1 MFQGAQ
7 ATDETARK
15 EYQARKISSQ
25 AKLFSP
31 AAKVCSGNF
40 AENELMTH
48 SLNIHISRFFKLAS
62 FLLLACPSSL
72 YAQTLTPVSLELRW
86 HHQFQFAGYYAAL
99 HKGFYLEAG
108 LDVTLKEGGPEANP
122 VQGVL
127 SGRSEFGIA
136 LSSLVVNF
144 LNGQPVRLLGPI
156 FQHSPNILLVRGK
169 DRRLVDLVN
178 TSKPKIALMNGDQDV
193 DLKSMFLN
201 EGIALERLNFV
212 ADERHLHDLLNQRV
226 TAVNAYTS
234 NEPYLLDKLDVPYT
248 VLKPATYGMDFYG
261 DVLFTHRDVEQKRPQ
276 VVAAFYAASKR
287 GWQYALDHPDEIIDL
302 IQSHYNTQKKS
313 REHLAFEAKALH
325 DLINPEV
332 IEIGHNNPGRWK
344 HIAATYARF
353 GVVND
358 QQALDEFFYQ
368 PERRIDLTWFYWTLA
383 GLAGVTLILGGIA
396 FYIHRVNRRLAIAIE
411 EKTRTEAQLLKSEAW
426 HRVVFETTPSAG
438 IVWRPGFVLSAWNR
452 QAEALFGWHREE
464 VIGRSFGEFLI
475 TETDKPTLLPR
486 LLHTNAAGEWELLP
500 HSINDNLTRDGHT
513 ITCEWF
519 NAWLPD
525 RPGEPRTIISLATD
539 ITERH
544 RLEQQIEQLAFYDP
558 LTELPNRRLLFDRF
572 DQAQAAAKRSGLHGA
587 LIFIDL
593 DNFKP
598 LNDQHGHEAGDQ
610 LLIEVARRLK
620 ECVRSADTT
629 ARLGGDEFV
638 VMLAELDT
646 DPVTAITLAKRV
658 ARNLL
663 ERLGE
668 PYHLPDKT
676 NPRQPIA
683 HRCSA
688 SLGVTLFDSQC
699 SQDDVIRRADDAMYH
714 SKSSGRN
721 CLMVDGWRPG

>member
-1 MFQGAQ
+1 MMTFRCFLRVVRLAALVWLAFPLNLSAQ
-7 ATDETARK
+7 VLET
-15 EYQARKISSQ
+15 
-25 AKLFSP
+25 
-31 AAKVCSGNF
+31 
-40 AENELMTH
+40 
-48 SLNIHISRFFKLAS
+48 
-62 FLLLACPSSL
+62 
-72 YAQTLTPVSLELRW
+72 VSLELRW

-99 HKGFYLEAG
+99 HKGFYREAG

-156 FQHSPNILLVRGK
+156 FQHSPNVLLVHGR
-169 DRRLVDLVN
+169 DRRPVDLA
-178 TSKPKIALMNGDQDV
+178 SADRPKIAVMGGDQDV

-212 ADERHLHDLLNQRV
+212 PDERHLDDLLDRRV
-226 TAVNAYTS
+226 TALNAYTS
-234 NEPYLLDKLDVPYT
+234 NEPFLLDQQGVPYT
-248 VLKPATYGMDFYG
+248 ILKPSTYGMDFYG
-261 DVLFTHRDVEQKRPQ
+261 DVLFTHRDVEKKRPQ

-287 GWQYALDHPDEIIDL
+287 GWQYALDHPREIIDL
-302 IQSHYNTQKKS
+302 IQERYNSQNKS
-313 REHLAFEAKALH
+313 REHLAYEARALH

-358 QQALDEFFYQ
+358 KQPLDDFFYE
-368 PERRIDLTWFYWTLA
+368 PDRHVDLTWFYGTLA
-383 GLAGVTLILGGIA
+383 AFASLILVVGGIA
-396 FYIHRVNRRLAIAIE
+396 FYIHRVNRRLALAID
-411 EKTRTEAQLLKSEAW
+411 EKSRTEAQLIKSEEW
-426 HRVVFETTPSAG
+426 HRVVFETSPSAG
-438 IVWRPGFVLSAWNR
+438 IVWRPGFVITAWNR
-452 QAEALFGWHREE
+452 QAEALFGWRREE
-464 VIGRSFGEFLI
+464 VISRSFGEFLV
-475 TETDKPTLLPR
+475 TEEDKPILLPR
-486 LLHTNAAGEWELLP
+486 LLHANDANEWELLP
-500 HSINDNLTRDGHT
+500 HSINNNQTRDGCV

-519 NAWLPD
+519 NAWLPE
-525 RPGEPRTIISLATD
+525 RPGEPRAIISLATD
-539 ITERH
+539 ITDRR

-572 DQAQAAAKRSGLHGA
+572 GQVLAAAKRNGRHGA

-598 LNDQHGHEAGDQ
+598 LNDQYGHEAGDQ

-620 ECVRSADTT
+620 DCVRSADTT
-629 ARLGGDEFV
+629 ARFGGDEFV
-638 VMLAELDT
+638 VLLAELDP
-646 DPVTAITLAKRV
+646 DSAAAFAQAERI

-668 PYHLPDKT
+668 PYRLSGKSDPGS
-676 NPRQPIA
+676 PIA

-688 SLGVTLFDSQC
+688 SLGVALFNSQC
-699 SQDDVIRRADDAMYH
+699 TQDEIIRRADDAMYR
-714 SKSSGRN
+714 SKAAGRN
-721 CLMVDGWRPG
+721 CLLIDEWRAE

>member
-1 MFQGAQ
+1 MLPFL
-7 ATDETARK
+7 
-15 EYQARKISSQ
+15 KIICL
-25 AKLFSP
+25 AALLLPVFSP
-31 AAKVCSGNF
+31 TG
-40 AENELMTH
+40 
-48 SLNIHISRFFKLAS
+48 LAQ
-62 FLLLACPSSL
+62 P
-72 YAQTLTPVSLELRW
+72 LTPVSLELRW

-99 HKGFYLEAG
+99 HQGFYREAG
-108 LDVTLKEGGPEANP
+108 LDVTLKEGGPNANP

-156 FQHSPNILLVRGK
+156 FQHSPNILLVHGR
-169 DRRLVDLVN
+169 DQRPVDLA
-178 TSKPKIALMNGDQDV
+178 SADRPKIAVMGGDQDV

-212 ADERHLHDLLNQRV
+212 PDERHLNDLLERRV
-226 TAVNAYTS
+226 TALNAYTS
-234 NEPYLLDKLDVPYT
+234 NEPFVLDQLGIPYT
-248 VLKPATYGMDFYG
+248 VLKPSTYGMDFYG
-261 DVLFTHRDVEQKRPQ
+261 DVLFTHRDFERKHPQ

-287 GWQYALDHPDEIIDL
+287 GWQYALDHPREIIDL
-302 IQSHYNTQKKS
+302 IQAQYNTQKKS

-332 IEIGHNNPGRWK
+332 IEIGHNNPGRWM

-358 QQALDEFFYQ
+358 QQSLDEFFYQ
-368 PERRIDLTWFYWTLA
+368 PDRRVDLTWFYLALA
-383 GLAGVTLILGGIA
+383 GFAGVTLIVGGIA

-411 EKTRTEAQLLKSEAW
+411 EKSRTEAQLIKSEAW
-426 HRVVFETTPSAG
+426 HRVVFETSPSAG

-452 QAEALFGWHREE
+452 QAEALFGWRREE
-464 VIGRSFGEFLI
+464 VVGRSFGEFLI
-475 TETDKPTLLPR
+475 TEADKPTLLPR
-486 LLHTNAAGEWELLP
+486 LLHANAAGEWELLP
-500 HSINDNLTRDGHT
+500 HSINDNLTRDGCI

-525 RPGEPRTIISLATD
+525 RPGEPRAIISLATD
-539 ITERH
+539 ITERR
-544 RLEQQIEQLAFYDP
+544 RLEQQIEQLAFHDS
-558 LTELPNRRLLFDRF
+558 LTGLPNRRLLFDRF
-572 DQAQAAAKRSGLHGA
+572 GQVLATIRRSKRHGA

-610 LLIEVARRLK
+610 LLIEVARRLTD
-620 ECVRSADTT
+620 CVRSADTT

-638 VMLAELDT
+638 VLLTDLDVDPALALTQAE
-646 DPVTAITLAKRV
+646 RV

-663 ERLGE
+663 ERLDA
-668 PYHLPDKT
+668 PYQLPDKT
-676 NPRQPIA
+676 GACRPIA

-688 SLGVTLFDSQC
+688 SLGVALFDSQC
-699 SQDDVIRRADDAMYH
+699 VQDDVIRRADDAMYRA
-714 SKSSGRN
+714 KAAGRSRVV
-721 CLMVDGWRPG
+721 VDEWRTG